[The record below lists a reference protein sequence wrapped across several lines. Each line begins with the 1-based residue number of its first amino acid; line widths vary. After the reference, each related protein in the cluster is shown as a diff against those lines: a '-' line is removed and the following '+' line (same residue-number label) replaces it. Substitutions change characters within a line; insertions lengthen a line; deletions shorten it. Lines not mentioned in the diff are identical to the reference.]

1 MFFAGLVGEESCLT
15 DNTSGTD
22 SSLPFPGLLSGVSL
36 HHELWLYVNRCGL
49 TPLEALRS
57 ATGVTS
63 RRMQMPDRGMIKE
76 GMSADIVLVNGDPTR
91 DINALDEIVGVWRN
105 GEKFG

>member
-1 MFFAGLVGEESCLT
+1 
-15 DNTSGTD
+15 
-22 SSLPFPGLLSGVSL
+22 
-36 HHELWLYVNRCGL
+36 
-49 TPLEALRS
+49 
-57 ATGVTS
+57 
-63 RRMQMPDRGMIKE
+63 MPDRGMIKE